1 MKKIVFLFFVLLAG
15 CAVVDPSA
23 EVSRTLNQMN
33 QAYKDKNVEQFMR
46 FVSPEYD
53 GKRDLLQIAVE
64 NDFAG
69 FSDVDY
75 RTSVFQTLID
85 PQTGVYRASVYYF
98 RSAKSPRF
106 GIDNLSGETMLTFV
120 KDEDGLKLIKMPD
133 PGLYGLIVP

>member
-1 MKKIVFLFFVLLAG
+1 MKKLIFLLFVLLAG

-33 QAYKDKNVEQFMR
+33 QAYKDKNIEQFM
-46 FVSPEYD
+46 FFISPEYD
-53 GKRDLLQIAVE
+53 GKRDQLQIAVE

-85 PQTGVYRASVYYF
+85 PQTGVYRASIYYF
-98 RSAKSPRF
+98 RSAKSPRY
-106 GIDNLSGETMLTFV
+106 GIDNQSGEATLTFI
-120 KDEDGLKLIKMPD
+120 KDENGLKLVKMPD
-133 PGLYGLIVP
+133 PGLYGLIIP

>member
-1 MKKIVFLFFVLLAG
+1 MKKIVFLFFILLAG
-15 CAVVDPSA
+15 CAIVDPSA

-33 QAYKDKNVEQFMR
+33 QAYKDKNIEQFMH

-85 PQTGVYRASVYYF
+85 PQTGVYRASVFYS
-98 RSAKSPRF
+98 RSARSPRY
-106 GIDNLSGETMLTFV
+106 GIDNQSGETTLTFV
-120 KDEDGLKLIKMPD
+120 KDKDGLKLVKMPD
-133 PGLYGLIVP
+133 PELYGLIVP

>member
-1 MKKIVFLFFVLLAG
+1 MKKIVFLFFILLAG

-33 QAYKDKNVEQFMR
+33 QAYKDKNIEQFMH

-98 RSAKSPRF
+98 RSAKSPRY
-106 GIDNLSGETMLTFV
+106 GVDNQSGETTLTFV
-120 KDEDGLKLIKMPD
+120 KDENGLKLIKMPD

>member
-33 QAYKDKNVEQFMR
+33 QAYKDKNIEQFMS
-46 FVSPEYD
+46 FIGSGYD